1 MNPILEEIEKMRD
14 MTINTLDALRAN
26 ILSIRAN
33 ILSNFGRIDELVMR
47 GDSDI
52 MPKGYCGAQ
61 EAARYMDMPL
71 GTLRQMV
78 SKGKIK
84 YYKPTGGRVYF
95 RYSDLDEFME
105 GKKEE
110 QQSNEMRGLI

>member
-14 MTINTLDALRAN
+14 MAIHTLDALRAN
-26 ILSIRAN
+26 ILS
-33 ILSNFGRIDELVMR
+33 NFGRIAELVMR

-61 EAARYMDMPL
+61 EAARYMNMPL

-84 YYKPTGGRVYF
+84 FYKPTGGKVYF
-95 RYSDLDEFME
+95 RYSDLDAFME
-105 GKKEE
+105 GKQEE
-110 QQSNEMRGLI
+110 QKPNEMRGLT

>member
-14 MTINTLDALRAN
+14 MTIHTLDALRAN
-26 ILSIRAN
+26 ILS
-33 ILSNFGRIDELVMR
+33 NFGRIAELVMR

-61 EAARYMDMPL
+61 EAAKYMNMPL

-84 YYKPTGGRVYF
+84 FYKPTGGKVYF
-95 RYSDLDEFME
+95 RYSDLDAFME
-105 GKKEE
+105 GKQEE
-110 QQSNEMRGLI
+110 QFNEIRGLT

>member
-14 MTINTLDALRAN
+14 MTIHTLDALRAN
-26 ILSIRAN
+26 ILS
-33 ILSNFGRIDELVMR
+33 NFGRIAELVMR

-61 EAARYMDMPL
+61 EAAKYMNMPL

-84 YYKPTGGRVYF
+84 FYKPTGGKVYF
-95 RYSDLDEFME
+95 RYSDLDACME
-105 GKKEE
+105 GKQEE
-110 QQSNEMRGLI
+110 QFNEIRGLT

>member
-14 MTINTLDALRAN
+14 MTIHTLDALRAN
-26 ILSIRAN
+26 ILS
-33 ILSNFGRIDELVMR
+33 NFGRIAELVMR

-61 EAARYMDMPL
+61 EAAKYMNMPL

-78 SKGKIK
+78 SKKKIK
-84 YYKPTGGRVYF
+84 FYKPTGGKVYF
-95 RYSDLDEFME
+95 RYSDLDAFME
-105 GKKEE
+105 GKKEQE
-110 QQSNEMRGLI
+110 KPEGIRGIT

>member
-110 QQSNEMRGLI
+110 QKPNEMRGLI

>member
-14 MTINTLDALRAN
+14 MTIHTLDALRAN
-26 ILSIRAN
+26 ILS
-33 ILSNFGRIDELVMR
+33 NFGRIAELVMR

-61 EAARYMDMPL
+61 EAAKYMNMPL

-84 YYKPTGGRVYF
+84 FYKPTGGKVYF

>member
-14 MTINTLDALRAN
+14 MTIHTLDALRAN
-26 ILSIRAN
+26 ILS
-33 ILSNFGRIDELVMR
+33 NFGRIAELVMR

-61 EAARYMDMPL
+61 EAAKYMNMPL

-84 YYKPTGGRVYF
+84 FYKPTGGKVYF

-105 GKKEE
+105 GGKKE
-110 QQSNEMRGLI
+110 QQSNEMRGIT